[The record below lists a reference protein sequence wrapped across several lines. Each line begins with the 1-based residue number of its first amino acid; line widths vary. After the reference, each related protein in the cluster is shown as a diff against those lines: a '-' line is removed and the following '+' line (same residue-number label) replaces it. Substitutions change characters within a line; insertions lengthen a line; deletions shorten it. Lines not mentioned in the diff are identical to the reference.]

1 MLEQE
6 ADDVIER
13 VRDYLKRHGVLIG
26 YDPELPSADFG
37 CDLDHHVAQ
46 VRDDPNNHVLS
57 IAIHDEGLWA
67 QPGRRRCTAVLSVI
81 VEEALR
87 HSYCDRTENR
97 CVLYH
102 SIQALDVTR
111 GSLPARLP
119 DLQTDSYT
127 VQ

>member
-67 QPGRRRCTAVLSVI
+67 QLRQATVYRCI
-81 VEEALR
+81 V
-87 HSYCDRTENR
+87 SDC
-97 CVLYH
+97 
-102 SIQALDVTR
+102 R
-111 GSLPARLP
+111 GSSSAFLLR
-119 DLQTDSYT
+119 
-127 VQ
+127 